1 MESDKIRLRRP
12 LGASVRGT
20 NILVLCL
27 TLGMLF
33 PMLLLVCCASA
44 LGHRLWDW
52 LPLLPCLLGWVVL
65 PLCILKQRVIAEP
78 EGVCVTH
85 YGKSCWGMAVSQL
98 QFIALVGDDRDVFL
112 CLSGYPIDELAEKR
126 EQQLLKNW
134 LSKDEVPLRKRKV
147 GWRETFAKEY
157 LLKMS
162 VWNIFAL
169 WRPNGLIFL
178 PPDTMLLALLR
189 KVYPKL
195 PYYHLSTNGRSPM
208 RMYDDTHVPVWLSD
222 YKVCFEPCAIRV
234 TAKNKSVWSMPKEQ
248 IRTMVCME
256 TFRQWK
262 NGVFYEPII
271 MISDLTVEELAESAP
286 KVLYEEEISRIGLD
300 QEQLAIAYCQK
311 RLARWSP
318 KNLWMCPVL
327 GTEKNRK
334 QLRELYPHAQW
345 VDLSDRWMKNSDI
358 SGG

>member
-1 MESDKIRLRRP
+1 MESDKIRLRIP
-12 LGASVRGT
+12 LGTSVRGT
-20 NILVLCL
+20 NVFLMMCL
-27 TLGMLF
+27 TFDMLF
-33 PMLLLVCCASA
+33 PMLLLLSVASA
-44 LGHRLWDW
+44 LGHGLWDW
-52 LPLLPCLLGWVVL
+52 LPLLPCLLGLVVL

-112 CLSGYPIDELAEKR
+112 CLSGYTIDELAEKR

-222 YKVCFEPCAIRV
+222 YKVCFEPCGIRV
-234 TAKNKSVWSMPKEQ
+234 TAKNKSVWTMPKEQ
-248 IRTMVCME
+248 ICTIVCME
-256 TFRQWK
+256 FYRQWK
-262 NGVFYEPII
+262 NGVLYEPIM
-271 MISDLTVEELAESAP
+271 MISNLSVEELAESAP
-286 KVLYEEEISRIGLD
+286 KVLFEAETQRVGLE
-300 QEQLAIAYCQK
+300 QEQLAVAYCKK
-311 RLARWSP
+311 RFERWSP
-318 KNLWMCPVL
+318 ENRWMCPVL
-327 GTEKNRK
+327 DTEKNRK

-345 VDLSDRWMKNSDI
+345 IDLSDRWMNNSP
-358 SGG
+358 